1 MVCFVVKKEKK
12 PCVVHII
19 YEEICGI
26 GGQCVMV
33 ACRYVKK
40 LPP

>member
-12 PCVVHII
+12 PCVLHII

-26 GGQCVMV
+26 GSNV
-33 ACRYVKK
+33 
-40 LPP
+40 